1 MCHKQLGV
9 ERTSL
14 PYGFFDCWT
23 RSGGG
28 ENALINYGIL
38 QTLFQGQRAVQSI
51 QLSYLFCIHQFQPKF
66 VNQCLQAGV
75 TVNHPL
81 KYHLRGVLHQK
92 EVRNVQSSGT
102 LFIGCHI
109 FQYRTDRYGP
119 ADISKHGSLLLPLLR
134 CNKVWHQYYIP
145 MRQYTNGLF
154 VETAVLSSSRQP
166 QAVRHEVGCDE
177 CRLLAFHDEN
187 CLVGVADK
195 KMFAKETLA

>member
-1 MCHKQLGV
+1 MSASRGYGQSSV
-9 ERTSL
+9 EVSSEGC
-14 PYGFFDCWT
+14 PPSEG
-23 RSGGG
+23 
-28 ENALINYGIL
+28 
-38 QTLFQGQRAVQSI
+38 
-51 QLSYLFCIHQFQPKF
+51 
-66 VNQCLQAGV
+66 
-75 TVNHPL
+75 
-81 KYHLRGVLHQK
+81 
-92 EVRNVQSSGT
+92 VRNVQSSGT

-134 CNKVWHQYYIP
+134 CTKVWHQYHIP